1 MKKFLASL
9 FGIASVTV
17 SAASMQ
23 VITVDEQHIQM
34 GLAEGQVG
42 EYYAIKPA
50 IEIELDASGYKFP
63 TIPGQESNEP
73 NAIQLII
80 DNEHQFTSYWELGVT
95 KYTLNNATLIPR
107 IKDFNGFNS
116 GDQFVIA
123 IGVLVI
129 DHVKKEQAFKV
140 QWVGMGK
147 VQP

>member
-9 FGIASVTV
+9 FSIATVTA
-17 SAASMQ
+17 SAAGMQ
-23 VITVDEQHIQM
+23 AIKVDEQHIQM

-42 EYYAIKPA
+42 EYYVIKPA
-50 IEIELDASGYKFP
+50 IEIEIDATGYKFP
-63 TIPGQESNEP
+63 AVPGQNSNEP

-80 DNEHQFTSYWELGVT
+80 DNEHQFTAFWEPGVT
-95 KYTLNNATLIPR
+95 KYTLNNATLVPR
-107 IKDFNGFNS
+107 FNDFDGLNA

-123 IGVLVI
+123 IGILVF
-129 DHVKKEQAFKV
+129 DHVNKEQEFKV

>member
-9 FGIASVTV
+9 FGVASLTA
-17 SAASMQ
+17 SAAGMQ
-23 VITVDEQHIQM
+23 VIKVDEQHIQM

-42 EYYAIKPA
+42 KYYSIKPA
-50 IEIELDASGYKFP
+50 VEIELDASGYEFP
-63 TIPGQESNEP
+63 VVPGIDSNEP

-80 DNEHQFTSYWELGVT
+80 DNDHQFSACWEPGVA
-95 KYTLNNATLIPR
+95 KYTLNNATLVPR
-107 IKDFNGFNS
+107 FKDFTGFNA

-123 IGVLVI
+123 IGILVT
-129 DHVKKEQAFKV
+129 DHVKKEQVFKV

>member
-9 FGIASVTV
+9 FGIVSVTA
-17 SAASMQ
+17 SAAGMQ
-23 VITVDEQHIQM
+23 IIKVDEQHVQM
-34 GLAEGQVG
+34 GLAEGEVG

-63 TIPGQESNEP
+63 AIPGQESNEP

-80 DNEHQFTSYWELGVT
+80 DNDHQFTTYWEPGVT
-95 KYTLNNATLIPR
+95 KYTLNNATLVPR
-107 IKDFNGFNS
+107 FKDFNGFNS

-123 IGVLVI
+123 IGVLVV

-147 VQP
+147 VKP